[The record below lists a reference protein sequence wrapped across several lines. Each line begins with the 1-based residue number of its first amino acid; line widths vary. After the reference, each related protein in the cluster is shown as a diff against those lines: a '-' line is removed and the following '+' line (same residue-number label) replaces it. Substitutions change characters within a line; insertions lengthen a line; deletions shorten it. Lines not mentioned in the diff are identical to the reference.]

1 MPIRRIAGCAGVFG
15 TPAGSNSP
23 AHRRAEDPPKAET
36 RQAQYGIID
45 DVTTQKRRETC
56 MAKGKIREAGRGANT
71 APASFGSAAI
81 SATAAV
87 LKSCARGLESGTAP
101 VAIAPPPT
109 LQP

>member
-23 AHRRAEDPPKAET
+23 AHRRAEEPPKAET

-56 MAKGKIREAGRGANT
+56 MAKGKIREAGGGANT

-81 SATAAV
+81 SATSAA
-87 LKSCARGLESGTAP
+87 LNSFARGLDRGTA
-101 VAIAPPPT
+101 ALRAAAPA
-109 LQP
+109 